1 MALSSRIAMA
11 RDWDDLFIT
20 DGARPT
26 AAAAASHA
34 EEPERKRGFFKKLRK
49 NLSKTREALG
59 AEIQATLLEGDVDMQ
74 TWERLEEALI
84 MADVGAT
91 TTARVVGE
99 LEAQAAGGE
108 IVGGEAL
115 SARLAEMLAA
125 IARTGEDRI
134 DVRATPTVIM
144 AVGVNG
150 TGKTTTIG
158 KLAWHL
164 QRELG
169 LKVVLGAA
177 DTFRAAAVEQLAGW
191 AERAGCEIIRGREGS
206 DPGAVAFE
214 AVKQGLERG
223 ADVVIIDTAGRLHT
237 QDNLMAE
244 LAKVRRVIAK
254 QLDGAPH
261 ETLLT
266 VDATT
271 GQNGLRQAKLFSEVV
286 PVDGIVLTKLDG
298 TAKGGIALAIAGE
311 LGIPVKLIGIG
322 EALEDLRPFDADEYA
337 RALLT

>member
-1 MALSSRIAMA
+1 MA
-11 RDWDDLFIT
+11 RDWTDLFIT

-26 AAAAASHA
+26 AASEAASA
-34 EEPERKRGFFKKLRK
+34 EEPERKRGFFRKLRK

-59 AEIQATLLEGDVDMQ
+59 AEIQATLLEGDVDEA

-84 MADVGAT
+84 MADVGAM

-99 LEAQAAGGE
+99 LEAAAAGGE

-115 SARLAEMLAA
+115 SARLAEMLAE
-125 IARTGEDRI
+125 IARTGSDRI

-164 QRELG
+164 HRELG
-169 LKVVLGAA
+169 LKVVLGAG

-191 AERAGCEIIRGREGS
+191 AERAGCEIVRGREGA

-214 AVKQGLERG
+214 AIKQGRERG

-244 LAKVRRVIAK
+244 LTKVRRVIAK
-254 QLDGAPH
+254 QLEGAPH

-271 GQNGLRQAKLFSEVV
+271 GQNGLRQAKLFSEAV

-322 EALEDLRPFDADEYA
+322 EGLDDLRPFDADDYA

>member
-1 MALSSRIAMA
+1 MA
-11 RDWDDLFIT
+11 RDWTDLFIT
-20 DGARPT
+20 DGAKP
-26 AAAAASHA
+26 AVVAGAA
-34 EEPERKRGFFKKLRK
+34 EEPERKRGFLKRLRR

-59 AEIQATLLEGDVDMQ
+59 AEIQATLLEGDVDEE

-84 MADVGAT
+84 MADVGAA

-99 LEAQAAGGE
+99 LEVQAAGGE

-115 SARLAEMLAA
+115 SRRLAEMLAA
-125 IARTGEDRI
+125 IARTGDDRI
-134 DVRATPTVIM
+134 DVRAAPTVIM

-169 LKVVLGAA
+169 LKVVLGAG

-191 AERAGCEIIRGREGS
+191 AKRAGCEIVRGREGS

-214 AVKQGLERG
+214 AIKQGRERG

-254 QLDGAPH
+254 QIEGAPH

-271 GQNGLRQAKLFSEVV
+271 GQNGLRQAKLFSEAV

-322 EALEDLRPFDADEYA
+322 EALEDLRPFDADDYA

>member
-1 MALSSRIAMA
+1 MA
-11 RDWDDLFIT
+11 RDWTDLFIT
-20 DGARPT
+20 DGAKS
-26 AAAAASHA
+26 AAAVAGAA
-34 EEPERKRGFFKKLRK
+34 EEPERKRGFLKRLRR

-59 AEIQATLLEGDVDMQ
+59 AEIQATLLEGDVDEE

-84 MADVGAT
+84 MADVGAA

-99 LEAQAAGGE
+99 LEVQAAGGE

-115 SARLAEMLAA
+115 SRRLAEMLAA
-125 IARTGEDRI
+125 IARTGDDRI
-134 DVRATPTVIM
+134 DVRAAPTVIM

-169 LKVVLGAA
+169 LKVVLGAG

-191 AERAGCEIIRGREGS
+191 AERAGCEIVRGREGS

-214 AVKQGLERG
+214 AIKQGRERG

-244 LAKVRRVIAK
+244 LSKVRRVIAK
-254 QLDGAPH
+254 QLEGAPH

-322 EALEDLRPFDADEYA
+322 EGLEDLRPFDADDYA

>member
-1 MALSSRIAMA
+1 MA
-11 RDWDDLFIT
+11 RDWTDLFIT
-20 DGARPT
+20 AGGASGAT
-26 AAAAASHA
+26 ATATATAE
-34 EEPERKRGFFKKLRK
+34 EEPERRRGFFRRLRE
-49 NLSKTREALG
+49 NLSKTRDALA
-59 AEIQATLLEGDVDMQ
+59 AEVQATLLQGDVDEE

-84 MADVGAT
+84 MADVGAA
-91 TTARVVGE
+91 TTARVVGQ
-99 LEAQAAGGE
+99 LEQEADDGGLE
-108 IVGGEAL
+108 GGEAL
-115 SARLAEMLAA
+115 SGRLQELLAD
-125 IARTGEDRI
+125 IARPKDGDDRI
-134 DVRATPTVIM
+134 DLRHDPAVIM

-169 LKVVLGAA
+169 QSVLLGAA
-177 DTFRAAAVEQLAGW
+177 DTFRAAAVEQLQGW
-191 AERAGCEIIRGREGS
+191 AQRAGCDIVTPDREGA

-214 AVKQGLERG
+214 AVRRGREQGV
-223 ADVVIIDTAGRLHT
+223 DVVIIDTAGRLHT
-237 QDNLMAE
+237 QDALMAE
-244 LAKVRRVIAK
+244 LGKIRRVIGK
-254 QLDGAPH
+254 QLTDAPH

-298 TAKGGIALAIAGE
+298 TAKGGIALAISGE

-322 EALEDLRPFDADEYA
+322 EQLEDLRPFDADDFA